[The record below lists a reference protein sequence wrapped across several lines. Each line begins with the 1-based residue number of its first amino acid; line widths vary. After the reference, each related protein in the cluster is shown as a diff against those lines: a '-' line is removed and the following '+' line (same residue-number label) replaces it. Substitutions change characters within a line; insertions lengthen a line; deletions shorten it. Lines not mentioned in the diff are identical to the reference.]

1 MKNLRILL
9 TVLVMILAINV
20 SAKPKIRIIAT
31 GGTIA
36 GVSESSTSSA
46 YSAGQVGIQTL
57 IDAVPQMLYL
67 ADVSGEQLVNIGSQD
82 MNDEVWLKLAK
93 RINQLLNK
101 EGYDGVV
108 VTHGTDT
115 MEETAY
121 FLNLTVK
128 SDKPV
133 ILAGSMRPSTA
144 ISADG
149 PANLYN
155 AVAASVSP
163 DVKGMGVLC
172 CMNNQ
177 LLDAK
182 TVIKT
187 HTIDCDTF
195 EGGPSGIIGYVYN
208 GEAHVLQT
216 PNNLHTLKS
225 EFDVSKLD
233 KLPKVGIVYG
243 YANASPLPMQAFVD
257 NKFDGIVL
265 AGVGDGNFYKDV
277 FDVAV
282 KAQNSGIQIVR
293 SSRCPTGPTCLNSEV
308 DDAKY
313 HFVAALEL
321 NPQKARVLLMLA
333 LTKTKNWQ
341 TIQEYFKK
349 Y

>member
-1 MKNLRILL
+1 MTR
-9 TVLVMILAINV
+9 VVV
-20 SAKPKIRIIAT
+20 IAT

-36 GVSESSTSSA
+36 TSTGQDGIARPTRSATDLVGGLGTGVQVDTVDLMSVDSSELTPTDWDRIRA
-46 YSAGQVGIQTL
+46 AVLAAGDADGIV
-57 IDAVPQMLYL
+57 I
-67 ADVSGEQLVNIGSQD
+67 
-82 MNDEVWLKLAK
+82 
-93 RINQLLNK
+93 
-101 EGYDGVV
+101 
-108 VTHGTDT
+108 THGTDT

-133 ILAGSMRPSTA
+133 ILAGSMRPSNA

-155 AVAASVSP
+155 AVAAAASAAC
-163 DVKGMGVLC
+163 KGMGVLC

-195 EGGPSGIIGYVYN
+195 EGGPSGIVGYVYN
-208 GEAHVLQT
+208 GEAHILQI
-216 PNNLHTLKS
+216 PGNRHTKRS

-233 KLPKVGIVYG
+233 RLPQVGIVYS
-243 YANASPLPMQAFVD
+243 YANASPLPLQAFID
-257 NKFDGIVL
+257 AKFDGVVI
-265 AGVGDGNFYKDV
+265 AGVGDGNIYKDL

-282 KAQNSGIQIVR
+282 KAQKKGVQIVR
-293 SSRCPTGPTCLNSEV
+293 SSRCPTGPTCLNSEI
-308 DDAKY
+308 DDNKY
-313 HFVAALEL
+313 HFVASLDL
-321 NPQKARVLLMLA
+321 NPQKARILLMLA
-333 LTKTKNWQ
+333 LTKTHKWDK
-341 TIQEYFKK
+341 IQEYFKQ